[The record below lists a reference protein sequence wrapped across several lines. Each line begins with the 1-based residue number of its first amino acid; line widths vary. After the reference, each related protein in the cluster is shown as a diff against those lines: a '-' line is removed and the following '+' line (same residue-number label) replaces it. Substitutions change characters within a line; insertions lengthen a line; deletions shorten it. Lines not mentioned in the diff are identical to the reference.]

1 MPHVRVTGRRAAFDP
16 ARATEAFRDHLGVG
30 RAEAKSLT
38 DAILV
43 DDHPLTIGVATVDA
57 AHELSV
63 ALCEAG
69 VDAEAIA
76 G

>member
-1 MPHVRVTGRRAAFDP
+1 MPHVRVTGRRALFDP
-16 ARATEAFRDHLGVG
+16 VRATEAFRDHLGVG
-30 RAEAKSLT
+30 RAEARSLT
-38 DAILV
+38 DAILA
-43 DDHPLTIGVATVDA
+43 DPQLTIGVATVGA
-57 AHELSV
+57 AHELTV